1 MKILYLLNHSYRGK
15 WPPREELQRVDTLNR
30 RFALKMREYT
40 DRYETECWKP
50 ERMISESITVH
61 EDGITYRIFPAT
73 KSSFPYKHFSPS
85 MLRAVQEECR
95 RGACLLYIHGV
106 HGKWTNLIP
115 LLTEKGPVVFQHHG
129 EEVSYRTKKFISKP
143 WRIILALL
151 ERQAAKNVDHFF
163 MLYPEAGEELSRY
176 VAKDRISIQTSG
188 IDFDLFK
195 PIAQEDVKNSLKLS
209 RDKRYLLSVGML
221 ENRKGT
227 DVLLHALPPV
237 FSACPDVDLLLIGT
251 AVRKEYEAMLHEI
264 TRQSGISERVHF
276 LGQIR
281 NEDLPL
287 YYNAS
292 DLFILPSIKAEGV
305 PKVLMEAAACNL
317 PYFTSPI
324 GGIPAFLREIGGG
337 MLIEPG
343 SPENICRALIDF
355 FSHPPEKQDVR
366 EKARK
371 HSWDVILRST
381 VEVFEHLEKKY
392 YPKTSS

>member
-1 MKILYLLNHSYRGK
+1 
-15 WPPREELQRVDTLNR
+15 
-30 RFALKMREYT
+30 
-40 DRYETECWKP
+40 
-50 ERMISESITVH
+50 
-61 EDGITYRIFPAT
+61 
-73 KSSFPYKHFSPS
+73 
-85 MLRAVQEECR
+85 
-95 RGACLLYIHGV
+95 
-106 HGKWTNLIP
+106 
-115 LLTEKGPVVFQHHG
+115 
-129 EEVSYRTKKFISKP
+129 
-143 WRIILALL
+143 
-151 ERQAAKNVDHFF
+151 
-163 MLYPEAGEELSRY
+163 
-176 VAKDRISIQTSG
+176 
-188 IDFDLFK
+188 LFK
-195 PIAQEDVKNSLKLS
+195 PIAREDAKNSLKLS

-251 AVRKEYEAMLHEI
+251 AVRKEYEAMLREI
-264 TRQSGISERVHF
+264 TRQSGISERIHF

-281 NEDLPL
+281 NDDLPL

-317 PYFTSPI
+317 PYLTSPI
-324 GGIPAFLREIGGG
+324 GGIPAFLREVGGG
-337 MLIEPG
+337 TLIEPG

-371 HSWDVILRST
+371 HSWDAILRST

>member
-1 MKILYLLNHSYRGK
+1 VKILYLLNHSYRGK
-15 WPPREELQRVDTLNR
+15 WPPREELHRVDTLNR

-40 DRYETECWKP
+40 DRYEIECWKP
-50 ERMISESITVH
+50 ERMISEPITVH
-61 EDGITYRIFPAT
+61 EDGITCRIFPAS

-95 RGACLLYIHGV
+95 GGACLLYIHGV

-115 LLTEKGPVVFQHHG
+115 LFTERGPVVFQHHG

-143 WRIILALL
+143 WRIIFALL
-151 ERQAAKNVDHFF
+151 ERQAAKKVDHFF

-195 PIAQEDVKNSLKLS
+195 PIAREDAKNSLKLS

-221 ENRKGT
+221 ENRKGP
-227 DVLLHALPPV
+227 DVLLRALPAV
-237 FSACPDVDLLLIGT
+237 FNKYQDVELLLVGKS
-251 AVRKEYEAMLHEI
+251 VRKEYDDMLHEI
-264 TRQSGISERVHF
+264 VQQSGIGENVRF
-276 LGQIR
+276 LGEIK
-281 NEDLPL
+281 NEDLPF

-292 DLFILPSIKAEGV
+292 DIFVLPSIKAEGV

-317 PYFTSPI
+317 PYLTSPI

-371 HSWDVILRST
+371 HSWDAILRST